1 MPVYIRSTTAA
12 KRISRKFK
20 VDIKDVVDVLAT
32 IPDEELKPIRRGY
45 WIGGYVDE
53 EDKDYYQCSECNGFA
68 NEQYKYCP
76 NCSADMREEI

>member
-1 MPVYIRSTTAA
+1 MAVYIRSTTAA
-12 KRISRKFK
+12 QRISRKFK

-53 EDKDYYQCSECNGFA
+53 EDKDYYQYHKISDMS
-68 NEQYKYCP
+68 
-76 NCSADMREEI
+76 SAFKCHVNNDGTVSGNV